1 MKLCSSSFR
10 PSSTMPNL
18 GGIIDMLHYK
28 SNSNTTS
35 WIVQAAAISSLI
47 RVEKN
52 LKKDDPLKP
61 AILNL
66 IQSFEDNKISGLD
79 ERVSDGLILAKAAS
93 EIPNS
98 EFINDQNLWKRCAE
112 LFSET
117 LLPNMSIAKT
127 LKESKV
133 LEVPKVKNPIKIS
146 VKKNSTRK
154 EKGDTRLDLKN
165 ESSKKKPTKISDYG
179 QKKFNKREDKKL
191 KTVVQEIWDSQLHSE
206 LEAQL
211 NIDQ

>member
-1 MKLCSSSFR
+1 
-10 PSSTMPNL
+10 MPNL

-179 QKKFNKREDKKL
+179 QKKFNIFCL
-191 KTVVQEIWDSQLHSE
+191 
-206 LEAQL
+206 
-211 NIDQ
+211 